1 MLDIDEAERLGP
13 AVMGGGRLPS
23 GPRQRHV
30 VLYLPDL
37 SAGGAERAALN
48 LLEAL
53 PGPDLKVT
61 LLLNRR
67 EGPLLPT
74 LPADAAVVSLDA
86 YRTLAA
92 LPRLTRF
99 LRRVRPEVLIS
110 YLEFNNIVAIWANRL
125 AGRPTSIIASHHV
138 TMSSFDR
145 ATSLKRRLVPLLYR
159 MTLPGADHVVTVSRG
174 VATGM
179 PPALARHNMLSV
191 IENPIVGMRYRDL
204 AAAPVPHPWFDA
216 GEPPVILGVGRLM
229 PQKNFA
235 LLVEAFARLAETRP
249 ARLVLLGEGPLRG
262 QLLEQIDRL
271 GLAQRAVILPVDPN
285 PWPYMKGA
293 GVVVM
298 SSLYEGFGNVL
309 VEAMAVGTPV
319 VSVDCPDGPAEIL
332 GQGKWGR
339 LVPSGDAARLAAAV
353 VEALDQPGD
362 SGARQARAMEFSA
375 QTIAGRYRRLING
388 LQRPCAP
395 HVTT

>member
-1 MLDIDEAERLGP
+1 MIGP
-13 AVMGGGRLPS
+13 TGRY
-23 GPRQRHV
+23 GDQVARCQVGRQRHV

-53 PGPDLKVT
+53 PGPDLRVT

-74 LPADAAVVSLDA
+74 LPADASVVSLEA
-86 YRTLAA
+86 HRTLAA
-92 LPRLTRF
+92 LPRLTGF

-110 YLEFNNIVAIWANRL
+110 YLEFNNIVAIWANRM
-125 AGRPTSIIASHHV
+125 AGCPTRIIVSHHV
-138 TMSSFDR
+138 PMASFDR
-145 ATSLKRRLVPLLYR
+145 AASLKRRLVPLLYR
-159 MTLPGADHVVTVSRG
+159 ISLPAADHVIAVSRG

-179 PPALARHNMLSV
+179 PRALATRNMLSV
-191 IENPIVGMRYRDL
+191 IENPIVRTRYREL
-204 AAAPVPHPWFDA
+204 ASAPVLHPWFA
-216 GEPPVILGVGRLM
+216 AAEPPVVLGVGRLVRS
-229 PQKNFA
+229 KNFS
-235 LLVEAFARLAETRP
+235 LLVEAFALVAEKKP
-249 ARLVLLGEGPLRG
+249 ARLVLLGEGPLHG
-262 QLLEQIDRL
+262 QLTAQIRRLNLEH
-271 GLAQRAVILPVDPN
+271 RAAILPVDPN

-332 GQGKWGR
+332 GQGRWGR
-339 LVPSGDAARLAAAV
+339 LVPSGDAAALATAI

-375 QTIAGRYRRLING
+375 QAIAARYRGLING
-388 LQRPCAP
+388 LQWPREQR
-395 HVTT
+395 VTA

>member
-1 MLDIDEAERLGP
+1 MLAIDGASPLAR
-13 AVMGGGRLPS
+13 AVMDGGQLAPG
-23 GPRQRHV
+23 GQRHV

-37 SAGGAERAALN
+37 NAGGAERAALN

-67 EGPLLPT
+67 EGLLLPT
-74 LPADAAVVSLDA
+74 LPADAPVVSLDA

-125 AGRPTSIIASHHV
+125 AGRPTRIIASHHV
-138 TMSSFDR
+138 TMSAFDR
-145 ATSLKRRLVPLLYR
+145 ATTLKRRLVPLLYR
-159 MTLPGADHVVTVSRG
+159 MILPGADHVVAVSRG
-174 VATGM
+174 VAAGM
-179 PPALARHNMLSV
+179 SPALARHNMLSV
-191 IENPIVGMRYRDL
+191 IENPIVGMHYRDL
-204 AAAPVPHPWFDA
+204 AAAPVPHPWFGA

-229 PQKNFA
+229 PQKNFS
-235 LLVEAFARLAETRP
+235 LLVEAFARVAEKRP

-262 QLLEQIDRL
+262 ELLEQIARL
-271 GLAQRAVILPVDPN
+271 GLAQRAAILPVDPN
-285 PWPYMKGA
+285 PWPYMKNA
-293 GVVVM
+293 GVVVL

-332 GQGKWGR
+332 GQGRWGS
-339 LVPSGDAARLAAAV
+339 LVPSGDATALAAAIG
-353 VEALDQPGD
+353 EALDHPGD
-362 SGARQARAMEFSA
+362 GEARQARAMEFSA
-375 QTIAGRYRRLING
+375 QAIAGRYRRLING
-388 LQRPCAP
+388 LQRPPEQRA
-395 HVTT
+395 TA

>member
-1 MLDIDEAERLGP
+1 MLAIDEAGRAAP
-13 AVMGGGRLPS
+13 AVVDGEQPRAGR
-23 GPRQRHV
+23 GQRHV

-67 EGPLLPT
+67 EGPLLAT
-74 LPADAAVVSLDA
+74 LPADAAVISLDA
-86 YRTLAA
+86 HRTLAA

-125 AGRPTSIIASHHV
+125 AGRPTRIIASHHV
-138 TMSSFDR
+138 TMSSFDG
-145 ATSLKRRLVPLLYR
+145 AASLKRRLVPLLYR
-159 MTLPGADHVVTVSRG
+159 MTLPGADHVVAVSRG
-174 VATGM
+174 VAAGM
-179 PPALARHNMLSV
+179 PQRLAGNNALSV
-191 IENPIVGMRYRDL
+191 IENPIVRARYREM
-204 AAAPVPHPWFDA
+204 AAAPLAHPWFGA
-216 GEPPVILGVGRLM
+216 AEPPVILGVGRLV
-229 PQKNFA
+229 PQKNFS
-235 LLVEAFARLAETRP
+235 LLVEAFARLVEKSP

-271 GLAQRAVILPVDPN
+271 GLAQRAAILPVDPN
-285 PWPYMKGA
+285 PWPYMKNA
-293 GVVVM
+293 AVVVL

-339 LVPSGDAARLAAAV
+339 LVPSGDVASLAAAIG
-353 VEALDQPGD
+353 EALDQPGD
-362 SGARQARAMEFSA
+362 GEARRARAMDFSA
-375 QTIAGRYRRLING
+375 DAIAARYRGLIAGLERPHERRVS
-388 LQRPCAP
+388 A
-395 HVTT
+395 